1 MPDHYIF
8 LSDTIN
14 VFSRSSK
21 GGVARYFNNI
31 VNGLIDRFGD
41 RVIICTSELRDYGSA
56 RCIRSIRFRGSYT
69 LKVHDILVSFAA
81 YRTRPAVFFSPYYGD
96 ALTTAAQVF
105 TVHDMTYE
113 LLPHHFPMNNFY
125 IRRFIAEKRRCLER
139 ATALIAVSENTARD
153 IITCYPHIDAK
164 KIIAIHHGVDDI
176 FFANNTESKNID
188 QKPFFLYV
196 GSRSLYKNFLRLLIA
211 FGESGL
217 AQTFDLHVIS
227 PVGTDFSPQENEYI
241 NKYHL
246 QGSIHL
252 RIAVNDDDLRA
263 SYRAAVALVYPSE
276 YEGFGFPIL
285 EAMASGTLVATS
297 YTSSLPEVGGD
308 VAFYFDP
315 HSPESIADCLCQI
328 SCLPLEQRHQYII
341 HGIERAKMF
350 TWERCQQQ
358 TADVFQSLL

>member
-1 MPDHYIF
+1 MKSCVF

-14 VFSRSSK
+14 ALSRSSK

-31 VNGLIDRFGD
+31 VNGMIDRFRD
-41 RVIICTSELRDYGSA
+41 RIIICTSELRDYGSA
-56 RCIRSIRFRGSYT
+56 RCFRSIRFRGSYT
-69 LKVHDILVSFAA
+69 LKVHDVLASFAA
-81 YRTRPAVFFSPYYGD
+81 YRTQPAVFFSPYYGD

-113 LLPHHFPMNNFY
+113 LLPHYFPRDNFY

-164 KIIAIHHGVDDI
+164 KIITIHHGVDNI
-176 FFANNTESKNID
+176 FFANNTELKNID
-188 QKPFFLYV
+188 QKPYFLYV

-217 AQTFDLHVIS
+217 ARSFDLHVIS
-227 PVGTDFSPQENEYI
+227 PVGTDFSPQEKEYI

-252 RIAVNDDDLRA
+252 RTAVNDDNLRA
-263 SYRAAVALVYPSE
+263 SYQAAVALVYPSE

-285 EAMASGTLVATS
+285 EAMASGTLVATAS
-297 YTSSLPEVGGD
+297 TSSLPEVGGD

-328 SCLPLEQRHQYII
+328 GRLSLELRHQRII
-341 HGIERAKMF
+341 QGVKRAKMF

-358 TADVFQSLL
+358 TANVFQDLL